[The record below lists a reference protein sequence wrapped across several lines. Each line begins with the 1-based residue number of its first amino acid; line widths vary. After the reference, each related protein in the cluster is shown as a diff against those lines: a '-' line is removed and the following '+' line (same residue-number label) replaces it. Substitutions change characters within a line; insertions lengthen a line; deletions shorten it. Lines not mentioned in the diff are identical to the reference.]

1 MMNTVRGYA
10 FDTIQQVLNDGAYS
24 NLKINEVLSSNEIS
38 TVDRNLYTEL
48 VYGTIK
54 RKYTLDYILK
64 PFVKTKIKGWMRQ
77 LLWMSIYQYV
87 YLDKVPNHAIINE
100 AVDIAKHRGGFHNGN
115 VVNGILRS
123 IMRNELPQFDE
134 IKDDKK
140 RIAIEYSI
148 PKWIVDHWVTHH
160 GIETTE
166 AIAQSFLEPV
176 KTTVRVNISRGSVD
190 SIVAELEKEGF
201 KVEKDEILPFCLH
214 ITGQPIINS
223 RAFKDGYVSVQD
235 KSSMMVAHIMNLGRN
250 DVVLD
255 ACSAPGG
262 KACHMAEILSP
273 EGHVDATDIHT
284 HKIDLINFNIKK
296 LKLDNISAFQ
306 HDATEPYTRTYD
318 KILVDAPCSG
328 LGVLRHKP
336 EIKYTQSKESI
347 QSLVELQLQIL
358 ENIKRN
364 IKPGGT
370 IVYSTCTIEQMEN
383 ENVIYT
389 FLKQNEEFEFEPFQ
403 HPVTGKEVNTL
414 QILPQDFDSD
424 GFFITQI
431 RRKES

>member
-87 YLDKVPNHAIINE
+87 YLDKVPDHAIINE
-100 AVDIAKHRGGFHNGN
+100 AVDIAKHRGGYHNGN

-123 IMRNELPQFDE
+123 IMRSELPQFDE

>member
-64 PFVKTKIKGWMRQ
+64 PFVKTKIKSWMRQ

-87 YLDKVPNHAIINE
+87 YLDKVPDHAIINE

-123 IMRNELPQFDE
+123 IMRSELPQFDE

-201 KVEKDEILPFCLH
+201 NVEKDEILPFCLH

-223 RAFKDGYVSVQD
+223 RAFKEGYVSIQD
-235 KSSMMVAHIMNLGRN
+235 KSSMMVAHIMNLDRN

-284 HKIDLINFNIKK
+284 HKIDLINFNINK

-318 KILVDAPCSG
+318 KILIDAPCSG

>member
-64 PFVKTKIKGWMRQ
+64 PFVKTKIKSWMRQ

-87 YLDKVPNHAIINE
+87 YLDKVPDHAIINE

-123 IMRNELPQFDE
+123 IMRSELPQFDE

-201 KVEKDEILPFCLH
+201 NVEKDEILPFCLH

-223 RAFKDGYVSVQD
+223 RAFKEGYVSIQD
-235 KSSMMVAHIMNLGRN
+235 KSSMMVAHIMNLDRN

-284 HKIDLINFNIKK
+284 HKIDLINFNINK

>member
-87 YLDKVPNHAIINE
+87 YLDKVPDHAIINE
-100 AVDIAKHRGGFHNGN
+100 AVDIAKHRGGYHNGN

-123 IMRNELPQFDE
+123 IMRSELPQFDE

-140 RIAIEYSI
+140 RIAIKYSI

-306 HDATEPYTRTYD
+306 HDVTEPYTRTYD

>member
-1 MMNTVRGYA
+1 
-10 FDTIQQVLNDGAYS
+10 
-24 NLKINEVLSSNEIS
+24 
-38 TVDRNLYTEL
+38 
-48 VYGTIK
+48 
-54 RKYTLDYILK
+54 
-64 PFVKTKIKGWMRQ
+64 MRQ

-87 YLDKVPNHAIINE
+87 YLDKVPDHAIINE

-223 RAFKDGYVSVQD
+223 RAFKDGYVSIQD
-235 KSSMMVAHIMNLGRN
+235 KSSMMVAHIMNLDRN

-284 HKIDLINFNIKK
+284 HKIDLINFNIK
-296 LKLDNISAFQ
+296 N
-306 HDATEPYTRTYD
+306 
-318 KILVDAPCSG
+318 
-328 LGVLRHKP
+328 
-336 EIKYTQSKESI
+336 
-347 QSLVELQLQIL
+347 
-358 ENIKRN
+358 
-364 IKPGGT
+364 
-370 IVYSTCTIEQMEN
+370 
-383 ENVIYT
+383 
-389 FLKQNEEFEFEPFQ
+389 
-403 HPVTGKEVNTL
+403 
-414 QILPQDFDSD
+414 
-424 GFFITQI
+424 
-431 RRKES
+431 

>member
-87 YLDKVPNHAIINE
+87 YLDKVPDHAIINE

-166 AIAQSFLEPV
+166 VIAQSFLEPV
-176 KTTVRVNISRGSVD
+176 KTTVRVNISRSSVD

-223 RAFKDGYVSVQD
+223 RAFKDGYVSIQD
-235 KSSMMVAHIMNLGRN
+235 KSSMMVAHIMNLDRN

>member
-54 RKYTLDYILK
+54 RKYTLDYVLK

-123 IMRNELPQFDE
+123 IMRSELPQFDE

-223 RAFKDGYVSVQD
+223 RAFKDGYVSIQD

>member
-24 NLKINEVLSSNEIS
+24 NLKINEVLSSNEIL

-87 YLDKVPNHAIINE
+87 YLDKVPDHAIINE

-148 PKWIVDHWVTHH
+148 PKWIVDYWVTHH

-166 AIAQSFLEPV
+166 AMAQSFLEPV

-201 KVEKDEILPFCLH
+201 NVEKDEILPFCLH

-223 RAFKDGYVSVQD
+223 RAFKDGYVSIQD
-235 KSSMMVAHIMNLGRN
+235 KSSMMVAHIMNLDRN

>member
-64 PFVKTKIKGWMRQ
+64 PFVKTKIKSWMRQ

-87 YLDKVPNHAIINE
+87 YLDKVPDHAIINE
-100 AVDIAKHRGGFHNGN
+100 AVDIAKHRGGYHNGN

-123 IMRNELPQFDE
+123 IMRSELPQFDE

-201 KVEKDEILPFCLH
+201 NVEKDEILPFCLH

>member
-87 YLDKVPNHAIINE
+87 YLDKVPDHAIINE
-100 AVDIAKHRGGFHNGN
+100 AVDIAKHRGGYHNGN

-123 IMRNELPQFDE
+123 IMRSELPQFDE

-201 KVEKDEILPFCLH
+201 NVEKDEILPFCLH

>member
-201 KVEKDEILPFCLH
+201 NVEKDEILPFCLH

-223 RAFKDGYVSVQD
+223 RAFKDGYVSIQD

>member
-87 YLDKVPNHAIINE
+87 YLDKVPDHAIINE
-100 AVDIAKHRGGFHNGN
+100 AVDIAKHRGGYHNGN

-123 IMRNELPQFDE
+123 IMRSELPQFDE

-140 RIAIEYSI
+140 RIAIKYSI

-296 LKLDNISAFQ
+296 L
-306 HDATEPYTRTYD
+306 
-318 KILVDAPCSG
+318 IL
-328 LGVLRHKP
+328 LLNFL
-336 EIKYTQSKESI
+336 SI
-347 QSLVELQLQIL
+347 FS
-358 ENIKRN
+358 
-364 IKPGGT
+364 
-370 IVYSTCTIEQMEN
+370 
-383 ENVIYT
+383 
-389 FLKQNEEFEFEPFQ
+389 
-403 HPVTGKEVNTL
+403 
-414 QILPQDFDSD
+414 
-424 GFFITQI
+424 
-431 RRKES
+431 

>member
-64 PFVKTKIKGWMRQ
+64 PFVKTKIKSWMRQ

-87 YLDKVPNHAIINE
+87 YLDKVPDHAIINE

-123 IMRNELPQFDE
+123 IMRSELPQFDE

-201 KVEKDEILPFCLH
+201 NVEKDEILPFCLH

-284 HKIDLINFNIKK
+284 HKIDLINFNINK

>member
-87 YLDKVPNHAIINE
+87 YLDKVPDHAIINE

-223 RAFKDGYVSVQD
+223 RAFKDGYVSIQD
-235 KSSMMVAHIMNLGRN
+235 KSSMMVAHIMNLDRN

>member
-87 YLDKVPNHAIINE
+87 YLDKVPDHAIINE

-223 RAFKDGYVSVQD
+223 RAFKDGFVSIQD
-235 KSSMMVAHIMNLGRN
+235 KSSMMVAHIMNLDRN

>member
-87 YLDKVPNHAIINE
+87 YLDKVPDHAIINE

-166 AIAQSFLEPV
+166 AMAQSFLEPV

-201 KVEKDEILPFCLH
+201 NVEKDEILPFCLH

-223 RAFKDGYVSVQD
+223 RAFKDGYVSIQD
-235 KSSMMVAHIMNLGRN
+235 KSSMMVAHIMNLDRN